1 MDGEKSN
8 ATTETKKHFPIKR
21 VALSVLT
28 GLAAFALFWG
38 VYFFFFSS
46 PSANPAEYAGEYA
59 LFSAQS
65 GGAVISAESDSP
77 ALSLTLYEN
86 GKCLIKTSGQS
97 LSGRWFEKEGK
108 ITALC
113 GAVKLTGRI
122 LNGEL
127 NVETKTGGTMNL
139 KSTAPA
145 NEEAATTPAGRYKLT
160 ALNDNG
166 TEYSAEVLRSTDAG
180 EWYIALTKRGT
191 GRAQIFSESAE
202 NITADGE
209 SIALRSMRLDYTLD
223 GNTLTLAYP
232 GGVVLTFEKD

>member
-8 ATTETKKHFPIKR
+8 TTAEVKKPFPIKR
-21 VALSVLT
+21 VALSVFT
-28 GLAAFALFWG
+28 ELAAFVLFWG

-46 PSANPAEYAGEYA
+46 PSANSAEYAGEYT
-59 LFSAQS
+59 LFSAES
-65 GGAVISAESDSP
+65 GGAVIAAENDTP
-77 ALSLTLYEN
+77 VLSLTLYEN
-86 GKCLIKTSGQS
+86 GKCILKTSGKS

-108 ITALC
+108 ITALS

-122 LNGEL
+122 SNGKL
-127 NVETKTGGTMNL
+127 TVENKTGGTMTL
-139 KSTAPA
+139 KSTVPHADENA
-145 NEEAATTPAGRYKLT
+145 KTPSGRYKLT

-166 TEYSAEVLRSTDAG
+166 TEYSAEVLRGTDAG

-191 GRAQIFSESAE
+191 GRAQIFSQSTE

-209 SIALRSMRLDYTLD
+209 CITLRSMRLDYTLNGD
-223 GNTLTLAYP
+223 TLTLAYP

>member
-8 ATTETKKHFPIKR
+8 ATTETKKRFPIKR

-65 GGAVISAESDSP
+65 GGAIISAESDIP
-77 ALSLTLYEN
+77 ALSIRLYEN
-86 GKCLIKTSGQS
+86 GKCNLKTSGQS

-113 GAVKLTGRI
+113 GMVKLSGAVS
-122 LNGEL
+122 NGEMT
-127 NVETKTGGTMNL
+127 VTTKSGDTLTL
-139 KSTAPA
+139 KNTATPA
-145 NEEAATTPAGRYKLT
+145 DENAKTPAGRYKLT

-166 TEYSAEVLRSTDAG
+166 TEYSAEVLCGTDAG

-191 GRAQIFSESAE
+191 GRAQIFSQSAE
-202 NITADGE
+202 NIKADGE
-209 SIALRSMRLDYTLD
+209 CITLRSMRLDYTLD
-223 GNTLTLAYP
+223 SNTLTLSYP
-232 GGVVLTFEKD
+232 GGVLLTFEKD

>member
-1 MDGEKSN
+1 MNGEKSN
-8 ATTETKKHFPIKR
+8 TTTDVKKHFPIKR
-21 VALSVLT
+21 VALSLLT
-28 GLAAFALFWG
+28 GLAAFVLFWG

-46 PSANPAEYAGEYA
+46 PSANAAEYAGEYA

-65 GGAVISAESDSP
+65 GGAVISAESDTP

-86 GKCLIKTSGQS
+86 GKCTLKTSGKS

-108 ITALC
+108 TTALC
-113 GAVKLTGRI
+113 GAVKLTGRVS
-122 LNGEL
+122 NGEL
-127 NVETKTGGTMNL
+127 TVENKTGGTMTL
-139 KSTAPA
+139 KSTVTHADE
-145 NEEAATTPAGRYKLT
+145 NTKTPAGRYKLT

-209 SIALRSMRLDYTLD
+209 CITLRSMRLAYALD
-223 GNTLTLAYP
+223 GDTLTLSYP

>member
-1 MDGEKSN
+1 MENENSAA
-8 ATTETKKHFPIKR
+8 ATEAKKPFPIKR

-46 PSANPAEYAGEYA
+46 PSANAAEYAGEYV
-59 LFSAQS
+59 LLSTES
-65 GGAVISAESDSP
+65 GGAVISAEGGTP

-86 GKCLIKTSGQS
+86 GKCRIKTNGKS

-113 GAVKLTGRI
+113 GTVKLTGRI
-122 LNGEL
+122 SNGEL
-127 NVETKTGGTMNL
+127 TVETKAGGTMTL
-139 KSTAPA
+139 KSTVAPA
-145 NEEAATTPAGRYKLT
+145 DENVKTPAGRYKLR

-166 TEYSAEVLRSTDAG
+166 TEYSTEVLCGTEAG
-180 EWYIALTKRGT
+180 KWYIALTKRGT

-202 NITADGE
+202 NITADSE
-209 SIALRSMRLDYTLD
+209 CITLRSMRLAYTLD
-223 GNTLTLAYP
+223 GNTLTLSYP

>member
-8 ATTETKKHFPIKR
+8 ATTEVKKPFPMKR
-21 VALSVLT
+21 MALSVLT

-46 PSANPAEYAGEYA
+46 PSANAAEYAGEYV
-59 LFSAQS
+59 LFSAES
-65 GGAVISAESDSP
+65 DGAVISAESDTP
-77 ALSLTLYEN
+77 ALSLTLSEN
-86 GKCLIKTSGQS
+86 GKCTLKTSGKS

-113 GAVKLTGRI
+113 STVKLTGRI
-122 LNGEL
+122 SNGEL
-127 NVETKTGGTMNL
+127 TVESETGGTMTL

-145 NEEAATTPAGRYKLT
+145 AENAKTPAGRYKLT
-160 ALNDNG
+160 VLNDNG
-166 TEYSAEVLRSTDAG
+166 TEYSAEVLCGTDAG
-180 EWYIALTKRGT
+180 KWYIALTKHGT

-209 SIALRSMRLDYTLD
+209 CITLRSMRLDYALD
-223 GNTLTLAYP
+223 GDTLTLSYP
-232 GGVVLTFEKD
+232 GGIVLTFEKD